1 MTEGAMR
8 YGVVL
13 PGGTAPQQLEQ
24 AVLAERAG
32 WDGVFVWETARCDGI
47 IPEFRGDDGG
57 PDGLR
62 ALRTWLAGHGAHPDL
77 DVVTDG
83 ESPADDVAAAAAQVG
98 ALAEAGATWWL
109 ETRWGMPDT
118 LPERVHEMTGRLA
131 AGPPGRA
138 GGGDQGRPGG
148 SS

>member
-1 MTEGAMR
+1 MTKDAMR

-32 WDGVFVWETARCDGI
+32 WDGVFVRETARCDGI

-57 PDGLR
+57 PDGLQ
-62 ALRTWLAGHGAHPDL
+62 ALRAWLAGPGARPDL

-83 ESPADDVAAAAAQVG
+83 ESPAGDAAAAAQVR
-98 ALAEAGATWWL
+98 ALADPGATWWL

-118 LPERVHEMTGRLA
+118 LPDRVQEMTERLA
-131 AGPPGRA
+131 ADPPKRA
-138 GGGDQGRPGG
+138 DGGDQGRPGG